1 MSQLAHVCI
10 DHATIYCKNA
20 AEMDRLFSTL
30 GFYSRNRIH
39 YMLPNSY
46 FELYQPHSENETYAF
61 FRPDAGLHS
70 FIFWSDDID
79 DCYRRV
85 VNAGYVTAMPVS
97 DFSRPANHGDPRG
110 IASFRG
116 FYLQT
121 PLLPVGETAVV
132 QQMNPEL
139 IYPQKP
145 YPHPNTAIAMDK
157 MFLCVPA
164 GKEKEAADTLGAF
177 CAVVSE
183 GRPERNCIRELEV
196 ASPDELLEKYAVR
209 IDPERSSCAG
219 IRFRVQDLDMLRVF
233 VSGSELPWREEDGV
247 ITVDLSEQVNL
258 FMQFAAI

>member
-1 MSQLAHVCI
+1 MSQIARVCI

-30 GFYSRNRIH
+30 GFYSRNRVH
-39 YMLPNSY
+39 YMFPNSY
-46 FELYQPHSENETYAF
+46 FELYQPHSENETYPF
-61 FRPDAGLHS
+61 FHSDAGLHS

-79 DCYRRV
+79 ASYQRV
-85 VNAGYVTAMPVS
+85 VNAGYRTAMPVS

-110 IASFRG
+110 TASFRG
-116 FYLQT
+116 FYMQT
-121 PLLPVGETAVV
+121 PLLPIGETAVV

-139 IYPQKP
+139 IYPHRP

-164 GKEKEAADTLGAF
+164 DEEKTVADPLETF

-183 GRPERNCIRELEV
+183 GRPERGCIKELEV
-196 ASPDELLEKYAVR
+196 ASPDELFEKYRVR

-233 VSGSELPWREEDGV
+233 ASGSELSWHEEDGV

-258 FMQFAAI
+258 FMQFAAV

>member
-61 FRPDAGLHS
+61 FRSDAGLHS

-145 YPHPNTAIAMDK
+145 YPHPNT
-157 MFLCVPA
+157 
-164 GKEKEAADTLGAF
+164 
-177 CAVVSE
+177 
-183 GRPERNCIRELEV
+183 
-196 ASPDELLEKYAVR
+196 Y
-209 IDPERSSCAG
+209 
-219 IRFRVQDLDMLRVF
+219 RF
-233 VSGSELPWREEDGV
+233 
-247 ITVDLSEQVNL
+247 
-258 FMQFAAI
+258 

>member
-1 MSQLAHVCI
+1 MAIPGELPASA
-10 DHATIYCKNA
+10 AFTCK
-20 AEMDRLFSTL
+20 L
-30 GFYSRNRIH
+30 
-39 YMLPNSY
+39 
-46 FELYQPHSENETYAF
+46 
-61 FRPDAGLHS
+61 
-70 FIFWSDDID
+70 
-79 DCYRRV
+79 
-85 VNAGYVTAMPVS
+85 
-97 DFSRPANHGDPRG
+97 
-110 IASFRG
+110 
-116 FYLQT
+116 

-196 ASPDELLEKYAVR
+196 ASPDELLENTPSALIPNAAAARVFASVYR
-209 IDPERSSCAG
+209 IWIC
-219 IRFRVQDLDMLRVF
+219 LRVF

>member
-1 MSQLAHVCI
+1 
-10 DHATIYCKNA
+10 
-20 AEMDRLFSTL
+20 
-30 GFYSRNRIH
+30 
-39 YMLPNSY
+39 
-46 FELYQPHSENETYAF
+46 
-61 FRPDAGLHS
+61 
-70 FIFWSDDID
+70 
-79 DCYRRV
+79 
-85 VNAGYVTAMPVS
+85 
-97 DFSRPANHGDPRG
+97 
-110 IASFRG
+110 
-116 FYLQT
+116 
-121 PLLPVGETAVV
+121 
-132 QQMNPEL
+132 MNPEL

-219 IRFRVQDLDMLRVF
+219 DSLPCTGSGYAACLCFRLRT
-233 VSGSELPWREEDGV
+233 PWREEDGV

>member
-46 FELYQPHSENETYAF
+46 FELYQPHSENETYEF
-61 FRPDAGLHS
+61 FRSDAGLHS

-85 VNAGYVTAMPVS
+85 VNAGYATAMPVS

-116 FYLQT
+116 FYLQP

-177 CAVVSE
+177 CAVVVKAVPSATASE
-183 GRPERNCIRELEV
+183 SWRLHPLRSFWKNTPSALIPN
-196 ASPDELLEKYAVR
+196 AAAVR
-209 IDPERSSCAG
+209 ASASVYRIWICC
-219 IRFRVQDLDMLRVF
+219 
-233 VSGSELPWREEDGV
+233 VS
-247 ITVDLSEQVNL
+247 L
-258 FMQFAAI
+258 FPALNSPGMKRTA